1 MKKLLFL
8 ISIPL
13 LTLSFSCGN
22 KKTVVNMEDKTTSGQ
37 KHEVNSINSSNDS
50 IPVGDTIVK
59 RNKGQRRD
67 KFEAPNH
74 GSPDLQKIDSI
85 KAAGAKGKNN

>member
-1 MKKLLFL
+1 
-8 ISIPL
+8 
-13 LTLSFSCGN
+13 
-22 KKTVVNMEDKTTSGQ
+22 MEDKTTSGQ
-37 KHEVNSINSSNDS
+37 KHDVDGVGSVNATNDS

-59 RNKGQRRD
+59 RNKGKRRD

-74 GSPDLQKIDSI
+74 GSPDQQKIDSI